1 MRCFNSQ
8 WVADAWC
15 GVNTREEI
23 PSASVG
29 GVFLS
34 NLTLPLPLMKLF
46 NHTFRAETEIP
57 GNIEDVF
64 KFFSDAQNLELIP
77 PPELSF
83 KITSSL
89 PIKMKAGAV
98 IEYKIRLFGCPFRWK
113 TLISKWDQNRQ
124 FIDEQLKG
132 PYLKWVHTHTFEKN
146 KGNVI
151 IKDVVKYRLPFAPFG
166 EIVLPFVKLQL
177 KRIFNY
183 RSKRIFELIG

>member
-1 MRCFNSQ
+1 
-8 WVADAWC
+8 
-15 GVNTREEI
+15 
-23 PSASVG
+23 
-29 GVFLS
+29 
-34 NLTLPLPLMKLF
+34 MKLF
-46 NHTFRAETEIP
+46 NHTFRAKTEIP

-64 KFFSDAQNLELIP
+64 KFFSDAQNLELIT

-89 PIKMKAGAV
+89 PIKMKAGAL
-98 IEYKIRLFGCPFRWK
+98 IEYKIRLFRCPFRWK
-113 TLISKWDQNRQ
+113 TIISKWDKNRQ

-132 PYLKWVHTHTFEKN
+132 PYSKWVHTHTFEKN

-151 IKDVVKYRLPFAPFG
+151 IKDLVKYRLPFAPFG